1 MRRPDACCV
10 QGMAPATTVVVAMAR
25 AALDELLHRI
35 NNLLGTIQLQ
45 VEVAKA
51 VGTHAACQ
59 EALRLIADSAVRTD
73 ETVRRVRASLDV
85 TS

>member
-1 MRRPDACCV
+1 
-10 QGMAPATTVVVAMAR
+10 MAR

-45 VEVAKA
+45 VEVANTI
-51 VGTHAACQ
+51 GTHAACH
-59 EALRLIADSAVRTD
+59 EALRLIADSAARTD

-85 TS
+85 KS